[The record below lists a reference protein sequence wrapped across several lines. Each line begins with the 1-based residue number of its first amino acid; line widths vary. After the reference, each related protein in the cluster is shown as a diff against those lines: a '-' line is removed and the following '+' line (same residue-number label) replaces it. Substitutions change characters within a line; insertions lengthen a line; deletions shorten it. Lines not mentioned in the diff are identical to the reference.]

1 MVHCNLEN
9 TLLRDKTKVAIH
21 SMTCVHSSESPIL
34 LFSRTHICHHLA
46 TFFLA
51 VDVKTV
57 AYIVTSELGAVQRP
71 VEGTAAG
78 CAEVRGW
85 GSGSAPRGVGH
96 EGALSVE
103 N

>member
-1 MVHCNLEN
+1 MHL
-9 TLLRDKTKVAIH
+9 
-21 SMTCVHSSESPIL
+21 MGCVHSSESPIF
-34 LFSRTHICHHLA
+34 LFSRTHIWHHLA

-51 VDVKTV
+51 VDEKPV
-57 AYIVTSELGAVQRP
+57 AYIVTSGHGAVQRP
-71 VEGTAAG
+71 AEGTAAG

-85 GSGSAPRGVGH
+85 GSGSAPRDVGH

>member
-1 MVHCNLEN
+1 M
-9 TLLRDKTKVAIH
+9 
-21 SMTCVHSSESPIL
+21 
-34 LFSRTHICHHLA
+34 
-46 TFFLA
+46 
-51 VDVKTV
+51 

-85 GSGSAPRGVGH
+85 GSGSAPRGVGL
-96 EGALSVE
+96 EGTLSVE

>member
-1 MVHCNLEN
+1 MHL
-9 TLLRDKTKVAIH
+9 
-21 SMTCVHSSESPIL
+21 MGCVHSSESPIF

-57 AYIVTSELGAVQRP
+57 AYIVTSGCGVVERPAV
-71 VEGTAAG
+71 GSAAG

>member
-1 MVHCNLEN
+1 MHL
-9 TLLRDKTKVAIH
+9 
-21 SMTCVHSSESPIL
+21 MGCVHSSESQIF
-34 LFSRTHICHHLA
+34 LFSTTHICHQLT
-46 TFFLA
+46 TFILS
-51 VDVKTV
+51 VEEKPV
-57 AYIVTSELGAVQRP
+57 AYIVTSGCGVVERPAV
-71 VEGTAAG
+71 GSAAG